1 MANVK
6 GLRIKRNPK
15 GFAELLLSQEVQDD
29 FAARASRIQSAAGEG
44 HEVEVTRNR
53 DRVVAFVNT
62 ATYEAREAEAED
74 RNLTRAIDAGR

>member
-1 MANVK
+1 MAIK

-29 FAARASRIQSAAGEG
+29 LAARAARIQAAAGEG

-53 DRVVAFVNT
+53 DRAVAFVNT
-62 ATYEAREAEAED
+62 ATYEAREAEAEG
-74 RNLTRAIDAGR
+74 RKLSRSIDAGR